1 MRASLVQQRIDEGTD
16 HIDIRLTNR
25 GRTAVRIREV
35 QIRWSGVSRSPP
47 ARGADYDPGRTID
60 LQTAYGRAVCAPE
73 PTGDVEV
80 VVRLGDNSHLRL
92 PVDRH
97 GSALLRRL
105 HDRECALQDLA
116 SVADISLSPIFERSE
131 SGLDRLQGS
140 IVLRRTPGSR
150 AGDRREISVEGVF
163 GSVLLSFTYDGE
175 GGLPQVLEA
184 GAGVLEVPV
193 ALGSSNRCDPHA
205 LGQSTQTF
213 LLSVYLRIDDDRPRR
228 VILVPGRA
236 LQRQVTALIDRVCL

>member
-1 MRASLVQQRIDEGTD
+1 MHASLVQQRIDEGTD
-16 HIDIRLTNR
+16 RIDIRLTNR
-25 GRTAVRIREV
+25 GRTAVRVRQA
-35 QIRWSGVSRSPP
+35 QISWSGVSGSPA
-47 ARGADYDPGRTID
+47 ARGTDYDPGRTID
-60 LQTAYGRAVCAPE
+60 LQTAYGRAVCGPE
-73 PTGDVEV
+73 PTGDVDV
-80 VVRLGDNSHLRL
+80 VVRLGDNTPLRL

-105 HDRECALQDLA
+105 YDRECGLQDLA
-116 SVADISLSPIFERSE
+116 SIADISLSPTFERSE

-140 IVLRRTPGSR
+140 LVLRRTPGSR

-175 GGLPQVLEA
+175 GRLPQVLEA

-213 LLSVYLRIDDDRPRR
+213 LLSAYLRIDDDRPRR
-228 VILVPGRA
+228 VILVPGKV